1 VLYLNVQVVYFVDAV
16 INELDGLSKG
26 CRDRQYEFAEHA
38 EMVRT
43 GAKSAMA
50 YLEREFESRNSHLR
64 ALTSE
69 GTVMDTIAFRSE
81 QSRDVVCTRK
91 EHNCCNLFPHYV
103 AVTDGSHGNGS
114 SFID

>member
-1 VLYLNVQVVYFVDAV
+1 MHVTHVCHLFDAV

-38 EMVRT
+38 DMVRT
-43 GAKSAMA
+43 GARAAMGF
-50 YLEREFESRNSHLR
+50 LEKEFESRNSSLR

-81 QSRDVVCTRK
+81 QSKDVVCIRL
-91 EHNCCNLFPHYV
+91 H
-103 AVTDGSHGNGS
+103 
-114 SFID
+114 